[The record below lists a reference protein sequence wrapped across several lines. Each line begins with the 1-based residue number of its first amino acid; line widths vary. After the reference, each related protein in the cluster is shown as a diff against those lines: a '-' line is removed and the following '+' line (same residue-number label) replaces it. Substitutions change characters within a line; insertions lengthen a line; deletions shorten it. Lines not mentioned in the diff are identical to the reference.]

1 MKSKQLHIRLTNEDY
16 DYIKERS
23 QKANLTMTDYIM
35 KSVFNKKIIVIEGYK
50 EVMAEIRKIGININ
64 QIARNWNM
72 GLGEKSDIEEIQEFM
87 VELWQLLRFSKQ
99 KEI

>member
-1 MKSKQLHIRLTNEDY
+1 MKNKQLHIRLTNEDY

-72 GLGEKSDIEEIQEFM
+72 GLEEKSDIEEIQEFM
-87 VELWQLLRFSKQ
+87 VKLWQLLRFSKQ